1 MPRYGCFPDN
11 MGTGAVVKCGHV
23 DLRTDQRVN
32 VLTSQKLSILTTNIP
47 KIAVSY
53 THLTLPTNREV

>member
-47 KIAVSY
+47 KIVIRR
-53 THLTLPTNREV
+53 LTK